1 MILNIMNKDQE
12 NICSG
17 SSDGLGSKISSTQKE
32 QGHMWLNAIQQATLT
47 KHEARA
53 AYKTMWFLSLSYG
66 LGTTNL
72 SYEELNNIQRPVI
85 NHLLPLLGYNRH
97 LLHAVVLGSSKYGRL
112 NLKHLYIDQGIK
124 HVT

>member
-47 KHEARA
+47 KHKARA
-53 AYKTMWFLSLSYG
+53 VYNTMWFPSLSYG

-72 SYEELNNIQRPVI
+72 SYEELSNIQQAVI
-85 NHLLPLLGYNRH
+85 NHILPHLGYNRH
-97 LLHAVVLGSSKYGRL
+97 LLCAL
-112 NLKHLYIDQGIK
+112 IFC
-124 HVT
+124 